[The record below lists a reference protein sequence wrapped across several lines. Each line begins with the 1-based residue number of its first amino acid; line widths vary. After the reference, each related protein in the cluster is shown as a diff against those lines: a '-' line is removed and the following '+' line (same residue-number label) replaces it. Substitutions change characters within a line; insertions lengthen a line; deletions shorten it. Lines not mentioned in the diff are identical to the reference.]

1 MQDQEPPEQ
10 PPYAAPAPHRD
21 ASRRAQGAGGIL
33 IGLGLLAAKFKT
45 ALLLLVNLKW
55 LFLGPKLLLSF
66 GSMFLSVWLYALLF
80 GGWKIG
86 IVFVLMI
93 LVHELGHYLTWRNFG
108 VPVNLPMFVP
118 GLGAFVSSRGGTPA
132 QNMAAAI
139 AGPLFGIMA
148 ATVCWFY
155 GLRTGDQFWIACAY
169 IGYLINFFNL
179 MPIPMLDG
187 GAIAGA
193 LDARLWFV
201 GIPIF
206 VAFMVFVGPSVF
218 SVLFI
223 ILIAVFALPRWIAL
237 WRGQID
243 PRGSG
248 LSGIQRTLG
257 GLAYLGLILLGV
269 AGAAATH
276 LARPS

>member
-10 PPYAAPAPHRD
+10 LPFAAPAPRPD
-21 ASRRAQGAGGIL
+21 AGRRARGAGGIA
-33 IGLGLLAAKFKT
+33 IGLGLLALKFKT
-45 ALLLLVNLKW
+45 ALLFLLNLKW
-55 LFLGPKLLLSF
+55 LFLAPKLLLSF
-66 GSMFLSVWLYALLF
+66 GSIFLSVWLYAIWF
-80 GGWKIG
+80 GGVKIA

-132 QNMAAAI
+132 QNLAAAI

-155 GLRTGDQFWIACAY
+155 GLRTGEQFWIACAY
-169 IGYLINFFNL
+169 IGYFINLFNL
-179 MPIPMLDG
+179 MPVPIFDG

-193 LDARLWFV
+193 LDARLWYV

-206 VAFMVFVGPSVF
+206 LAFMLFAGPSVF
-218 SVLFI
+218 SILFI
-223 ILIAVFALPRWIAL
+223 ILIAFTAVPRWIAL

-248 LSGIQRTLG
+248 LTGMQRTIG

-276 LARPS
+276 IARPA